1 VTAKVFIPVLIVI
14 LFAFG
19 FFIAFVSRKLS
30 GNIAMRPFNVI
41 TGTLIAMILLGVAG
55 MFQPWNINLYSL
67 GFKMVLIG
75 TLAFTVWSH
84 VRPRVEAIQVN
95 GNSH

>member
-1 VTAKVFIPVLIVI
+1 
-14 LFAFG
+14 
-19 FFIAFVSRKLS
+19 
-30 GNIAMRPFNVI
+30 
-41 TGTLIAMILLGVAG
+41 
-55 MFQPWNINLYSL
+55 MFQPWNIDLYSL